1 LNKILKISVFGNLKI
16 FYFCNELK
24 LIYMKKY
31 LAELIGTFSLVLFG
45 CGAAVIS
52 GNAQVGP
59 AGAGL
64 LGISIAF
71 GFAVVA
77 MAYAIG
83 GISGCHINPAV
94 TVGVLV
100 AGRVTAKD
108 AAGYIVAQLI
118 GATIGAGVLYL
129 IVSGSSS
136 WVMPEWGLGSN
147 GWGEGYLGNYNTT
160 SAFIAEA
167 VFTCLFLFVILAVT
181 SKYGNS
187 TMAGLAIGVTLMLIH
202 LVVIPV
208 TGTSVNP
215 ARSFGPAIFSGGKAL
230 SQLWLFFVAPVFGAV
245 VAALIWKFGFE
256 KEDKKA

>member
-1 LNKILKISVFGNLKI
+1 
-16 FYFCNELK
+16 
-24 LIYMKKY
+24 MKKY

-52 GNAQVGP
+52 GTSQAGP
-59 AGAGL
+59 SGIGM
-64 LGISIAF
+64 LGIAIAF

-83 GISGCHINPAV
+83 PISGCHVNPAV

-100 AGRVTAKD
+100 AGRMTSKD
-108 AAGYIVAQLI
+108 AAGYIISQFI
-118 GATIGAGVLYL
+118 GATLGASVLYL
-129 IVSGSSS
+129 IISGKAG
-136 WVMPEWGLGSN
+136 WKMAEWGLGSN
-147 GWGEGYLGNYNTT
+147 GWGEGYLGNFNIS
-160 SAFIAEA
+160 SAFVAEA

-202 LVVIPV
+202 LAVIPV

-215 ARSFGPAIFSGGKAL
+215 ARSFGPA
-230 SQLWLFFVAPVFGAV
+230 LFRGRKSNIPTMAV
-245 VAALIWKFGFE
+245 YGCSCGWSYYCSIDLEIWV
-256 KEDKKA
+256 

>member
-1 LNKILKISVFGNLKI
+1 
-16 FYFCNELK
+16 
-24 LIYMKKY
+24 MKKY

-45 CGAAVIS
+45 CGAAAIS
-52 GNAQVGP
+52 GDSQVGLG
-59 AGAGL
+59 GAGL
-64 LGISIAF
+64 LGVSMAF

-100 AGRVTAKD
+100 AGRISTKD
-108 AAGYIVAQLI
+108 AGGYIVSQLI
-118 GATIGAGVLYL
+118 GAALGAGVLYL
-129 IVSGSSS
+129 INSGRPG
-136 WVMPEWGLGSN
+136 WVMPEWGIGSN
-147 GWGEGYLGNYNTT
+147 GWGEGYLGNYTIT
-160 SAFIAEA
+160 SAFVGEV

-202 LVVIPV
+202 LVLIPI

-215 ARSFGPAIFSGGKAL
+215 ARSFGPALFAGGKAL
-230 SQLWLFFVAPVFGAV
+230 SQLWLFFAAPILGAIL
-245 VAALIWKFGFE
+245 AALLWKFGFE
-256 KEDKKA
+256 TEDKKA